1 MELLVRT
8 RNGSSAAWR
17 ALMKRSAPG
26 MACSSWTSTPS
37 MSMRKLG
44 RGPRSVVVMPV
55 SCPNP
60 RTYALWDE
68 HAASA
73 GGAPQQE
80 RAGGRRG
87 VRRGR
92 PLPGGRPGPAA
103 DRLHHPGPGQRARGD
118 RLRGRLGGHPRGAAG
133 PAAGAGPRG
142 PAGAGPAGPGRLA
155 GRARPG
161 AAAGPARPQ
170 PGRAVLAGGG
180 GRRRGRAHA
189 RGAAAMTAGPVA
201 PADRHGPAA
210 ATVLVGALL
219 VLVGIGWLLDAGG
232 VEVPWRA
239 LLPAALI
246 AVGLACVAGAFQGR
260 QHALMVVGVALTAVL
275 SVAVAA
281 DWDLDVPLAGGVGD
295 RAERPATPAE
305 LTEYELGAGDFLL
318 DLQQLQ
324 VPPGTTAVQARVGV
338 GELVVE
344 LPDGVSVRVVASSGL
359 GEVQVLGEQEGG
371 FANRVD
377 TSVEAGGDRRLEL
390 DLRVGMG
397 QVRVER

>member
-1 MELLVRT
+1 MTTEPV
-8 RNGSSAAWR
+8 
-17 ALMKRSAPG
+17 
-26 MACSSWTSTPS
+26 PS
-37 MSMRKLG
+37 
-44 RGPRSVVVMPV
+44 P
-55 SCPNP
+55 
-60 RTYALWDE
+60 
-68 HAASA
+68 
-73 GGAPQQE
+73 
-80 RAGGRRG
+80 
-87 VRRGR
+87 
-92 PLPGGRPGPAA
+92 
-103 DRLHHPGPGQRARGD
+103 
-118 RLRGRLGGHPRGAAG
+118 
-133 PAAGAGPRG
+133 
-142 PAGAGPAGPGRLA
+142 
-155 GRARPG
+155 
-161 AAAGPARPQ
+161 
-170 PGRAVLAGGG
+170 
-180 GRRRGRAHA
+180 
-189 RGAAAMTAGPVA
+189 

-232 VEVPWRA
+232 VQVPWRA

-260 QHALMVVGVALTAVL
+260 QHAMMVVGVALTAVL
-275 SVAVAA
+275 AVAVAA

-295 RAERPATPAE
+295 RSERPATPAE

-344 LPDGVSVRVVASSGL
+344 LPDGVSARVVASSGL

-377 TSVEAGGDRRLEL
+377 TTVEAGGDRRLEL

>member
-1 MELLVRT
+1 
-8 RNGSSAAWR
+8 
-17 ALMKRSAPG
+17 
-26 MACSSWTSTPS
+26 
-37 MSMRKLG
+37 
-44 RGPRSVVVMPV
+44 
-55 SCPNP
+55 
-60 RTYALWDE
+60 
-68 HAASA
+68 
-73 GGAPQQE
+73 
-80 RAGGRRG
+80 
-87 VRRGR
+87 
-92 PLPGGRPGPAA
+92 
-103 DRLHHPGPGQRARGD
+103 
-118 RLRGRLGGHPRGAAG
+118 
-133 PAAGAGPRG
+133 
-142 PAGAGPAGPGRLA
+142 
-155 GRARPG
+155 
-161 AAAGPARPQ
+161 
-170 PGRAVLAGGG
+170 
-180 GRRRGRAHA
+180 
-189 RGAAAMTAGPVA
+189 MTTEPI
-201 PADRHGPAA
+201 PPPTADRHGPAA

-219 VLVGIGWLLDAGG
+219 VLIGIGWLLDAGG

-260 QHALMVVGVALTAVL
+260 QHAMMVVGVALTAVL

-295 RAERPATPAE
+295 RTERPATPAE

-344 LPDGVSVRVVASSGL
+344 LPDGVSARVVASSGL

-377 TSVEAGGDRRLEL
+377 TTVEAGGDRRLEL